1 MAPRLRRRSP
11 RMRPA
16 SSGGAAL
23 PRAASLLLGVGLLVA
38 ACGNPDA
45 PTIQGHDVPLPTPL
59 VSLGPTLSAIVAD
72 VEAALVAA
80 GSRLDDSTGDY
91 RPSEPTALVSAPRVV
106 LRADLAD
113 ADDGFVL
120 VYDAADAA
128 QAATWAADLAA
139 YLGSGYG
146 LASYAADS
154 RFSVATSGDAV
165 IFTTWSPTR
174 SSDPA
179 AQAAFEALASVGEA
193 VEVVR

>member
-1 MAPRLRRRSP
+1 MAPRLRLRSS
-11 RMRPA
+11 RLGPA
-16 SSGGAAL
+16 APGGAAR
-23 PRAASLLLGVGLLVA
+23 PRAAILLLGVGLLVA

-45 PTIQGHDVPLPTPL
+45 PTIQGQDVPLPSPL
-59 VSLGPTLSAIVAD
+59 VSLGPTLTAVVAD
-72 VEAALVAA
+72 VEAALVAV

-146 LASYAADS
+146 QASYAADS
-154 RFSVATSGDAV
+154 RFSVASSGDAV
-165 IFTTWSPTR
+165 IFTTWSPSR

-179 AQAAFEALASVGEA
+179 AQAAFEAVASVGEA
-193 VEVVR
+193 VEVAR